1 MEFKYG
7 SEIYSDPL
15 EEFRNN
21 FFKKVRDEKQRHENE
36 IKRKQK
42 NCFHKYSRFVPY
54 NEKLT
59 IVVCELCNHAK
70 FHKI

>member
-21 FFKKVRDEKQRHENE
+21 FFKKVRDERQKHENE

-42 NCFHKYSRFVPY
+42 NCLHKYSRFVSY
-54 NEKLT
+54 NATLT
-59 IVVCELCNHAK
+59 IAICETCNHAK
-70 FHKI
+70 FTKN